1 MESSE
6 PMALVLA
13 SQEDVFSHGHVLYGL
28 VKQGKDEDSVES
40 TSRMVNVVP
49 RKRIYCM
56 DSVDELI
63 EFREELLKRPLVIQP
78 VIQAGT
84 GIQSLDC
91 FFCVKKEPWIVMVNQ
106 FHQKIMSKISL
117 GMDMAKRCM
126 FRGEPYV
133 LEFAFGDILK
143 KHYYGN
149 ISKFMSSKYA
159 YTDCEYGDIIIK
171 SSHNTSFG
179 NKVVQFKFSFED
191 VRADEIKVRTIEEAA
206 KEKRSP
212 VLEFIPLSELKET
225 LPNWVFDEVEVEESI
240 TSTSDYHSDTNSG
253 ATGGDVVTSQPR
265 IKGRSQRNS
274 VGKRYEVPVEL
285 HVPDDVPVELHVPN
299 DFPLE
304 LRVPYDVCDNGHE
317 VRDTQYGIDSD
328 HEYEIGRY
336 RHFHQGS
343 GRSDSSTTDSGY
355 GENIGHCDKAPLHN
369 NGKQWTKFKNNNVN
383 KQNNYD
389 NYAFD
394 VEDNDD
400 IYNGKQY
407 HKAIVD
413 TIITRTGKKTLM
425 SLDGES
431 MSARMMEDSVL

>member
-1 MESSE
+1 MESSQ
-6 PMALVLA
+6 PIALVLA
-13 SQEDVFSHGHVLYGL
+13 SQEDVLSHGHVLYGL

-56 DSVDELI
+56 ESVDELI

-149 ISKFMSSKYA
+149 ISKYTSSKYA

-191 VRADEIKVRTIEEAA
+191 VTADEIKVRTIEEAA

-212 VLEFIPLSELKET
+212 VLEFIPQSELKEM
-225 LPNWVFDEVEVEESI
+225 LPDWVFDEVEVEESI
-240 TSTSDYHSDTNSG
+240 TSTSDYHSDTNTG
-253 ATGGDVVTSQPR
+253 ATGGDVITSQPR
-265 IKGRSQRNS
+265 IKGRSHRNS
-274 VGKRYEVPVEL
+274 ERKRYEVPVEL
-285 HVPDDVPVELHVPN
+285 HVPNEVPEELH
-299 DFPLE
+299 L
-304 LRVPYDVCDNGHE
+304 PYDVCDNGRE
-317 VRDTQYGIDSD
+317 QRDTLYGVDSD
-328 HEYEIGRY
+328 HEYEVGQY

-355 GENIGHCDKAPLHN
+355 GEIGHCDKAPLHH

-383 KQNNYD
+383 KRNNYD

-394 VEDNDD
+394 EEDSDS
-400 IYNGKQY
+400 YSGKQY